1 MIKENKKQ
9 KVVFAR
15 SGMQIEMKI
24 EKLWSK
30 TYFYP

>member
-15 SGMQIEMKI
+15 SGMQIEITRPSRPAMRP
-24 EKLWSK
+24 L
-30 TYFYP
+30 